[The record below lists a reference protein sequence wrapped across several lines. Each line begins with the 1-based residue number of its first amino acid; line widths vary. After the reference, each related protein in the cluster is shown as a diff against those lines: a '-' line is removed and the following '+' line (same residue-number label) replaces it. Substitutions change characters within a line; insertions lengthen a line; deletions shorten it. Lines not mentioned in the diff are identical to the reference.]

1 MIWYIL
7 GSCPAVACVCPEIA
21 WEVGGILEEPFAPS
35 WRNLMVLLELH
46 VASVCVSVCRQFPPF
61 ATCVWVLCA
70 QGDKPLFR
78 PQMNFN
84 LKKWSFVSCSNLFG
98 CGFLSECFFPSGRCV
113 VVGGSCRMEE
123 HSLLSDSPCSWR
135 LRYPMSLFTD
145 NVFISIFFM
154 CN

>member
-1 MIWYIL
+1 MIWCIL
-7 GSCPAVACVCPEIA
+7 GSCPAVACFCPEIA
-21 WEVGGILEEPFAPS
+21 QEAGYIGRTICPLMKKSNGLTGTTCSFFVCVCMHSFHHLPPVCGFCVPRGTNPRFDCKWIS
-35 WRNLMVLLELH
+35 IWRSDLLCH
-46 VASVCVSVCRQFPPF
+46 VAICLDVVFYLSV
-61 ATCVWVLCA
+61 
-70 QGDKPLFR
+70 
-78 PQMNFN
+78 
-84 LKKWSFVSCSNLFG
+84 
-98 CGFLSECFFPSGRCV
+98 FFPSGRCV